1 MPFVACSFNVAGF
14 CHNSQVFP
22 AELYSLDARV
32 RIITSSTMV
41 CERIKTP
48 ADGVGEVLMP

>member
-32 RIITSSTMV
+32 RILLLQQWFVKELRLQQMGW
-41 CERIKTP
+41 ERC
-48 ADGVGEVLMP
+48 